1 MEKSDFAFKVS
12 RGILVAVTLTTI
24 SLLIYS
30 LLMNYVDFS
39 LQATKIVYMVI
50 SCLSVVLGSMYASRK
65 NGQKGWLCGFGVA
78 IGYMAILLIITS
90 LLNSGSPFNLTS
102 LVQVII
108 ACAVGVLS
116 GMLGINI

>member
-1 MEKSDFAFKVS
+1 MEKSDFAFKIS
-12 RGILVAVTLTTI
+12 RGILVAITLTTI

>member
-1 MEKSDFAFKVS
+1 MEKSDFAFKIS
-12 RGILVAVTLTTI
+12 RGILVAITLTTI

-90 LLNSGSPFNLTS
+90 LLNSGSPFNMTA

-108 ACAVGVLS
+108 ACAVGILS

>member
-1 MEKSDFAFKVS
+1 MEKSDLALKVS
-12 RGILVAVTLTTI
+12 RGVLAAITLTTI

-65 NGQKGWLCGFGVA
+65 NGEKGWLCGLGVA
-78 IGYMAILLIITS
+78 VGYMMILLIITA
-90 LLNSGSPFNLTS
+90 LVNGASPFNMTAFI
-102 LVQVII
+102 QITI

>member
-90 LLNSGSPFNLTS
+90 LLNNGSPFNLTS